1 MIKSLILNLA
11 KKYLIGFVNDLLKNY
26 YTESLSSKLHFWI
39 KNLKNI
45 VDLFEKV
52 ENRLSDSELTQ
63 QEVEDTKKEFD
74 VLLENFK
81 DDEQ

>member
-11 KKYLIGFVNDLLKNY
+11 KKYLIGFVNELLKNY
-26 YTESLSSKLHFWI
+26 YTENLQSKLRYWI

-52 ENRLSDSELTQ
+52 ENRLSDSELTT
-63 QEVEDTKKEFD
+63 QEVEDTKKD
-74 VLLENFK
+74 LNVLLENFK
-81 DDEQ
+81 DED